1 MKQPNIA
8 TVANPGA
15 PEIFADGAASVVIR
29 RNVARITLVSDRATP
44 ASPPSVERVV
54 VGHLAM
60 SVAGFVGL
68 YARMTSVVEQL
79 RAAGVIAKEATAVA
93 GAPAAAPAPLPAKQA
108 VAKKPVRK
116 K

>member
-1 MKQPNIA
+1 MKQPSIS
-8 TVANPGA
+8 TVANPDA

-29 RNVARITLVSDRATP
+29 RNVARITLVSDRTTRTSP
-44 ASPPSVERVV
+44 ASVERVV

-68 YARMTSVVEQL
+68 YARMASVVEQL
-79 RAAGVIAKEATAVA
+79 RAAGVIAKETA
-93 GAPAAAPAPLPAKQA
+93 GAAGMPAAAPTPAPAKPSP
-108 VAKKPVRK
+108 AKKPDRK

>member
-1 MKQPNIA
+1 MKQPSIA
-8 TVANPGA
+8 TVASPGV

-29 RNVARITLVSDRATP
+29 RNVARITLVSDRVTP
-44 ASPPSVERVV
+44 ASPSSVERVV

-68 YARMTSVVEQL
+68 YARMASVVEQL
-79 RAAGVIAKEATAVA
+79 RAAGVIAKETTGATGTAM
-93 GAPAAAPAPLPAKQA
+93 AAPPPLPTKQA